1 MVTISTKDT
10 LNQMLSAELKE
21 MFEEIIGKTY
31 KNSQPYVTIIFL
43 RVSTV

>member
-21 MFEEIIGKTY
+21 MFEEIISKT
-31 KNSQPYVTIIFL
+31 
-43 RVSTV
+43 